1 MGIFIRDYLPQKPMV
16 DITTHGQPSLAKHTT
31 NEDGVDLELS
41 AESESSERIK
51 QVVIAGVLASLSIAI
66 APSAS
71 MIARVAGWGIALF
84 DPVSLFWIAAFL
96 IGGRRV
102 GIISVFAGTM
112 GLFLYDPTAIG
123 PVFKFLATLPMILV
137 PYYGVRRFRSVE
149 GGEALSRPKFYALLM
164 GLAFIIRL
172 ALMIPA
178 NFLYWSLFIPVFEP
192 TNFVYILTIVL
203 SINTVQSIG
212 DALVPYLIIHPTSIF
227 KHFGIW

>member
-1 MGIFIRDYLPQKPMV
+1 MGIFIRGFLTQNSMV
-16 DITTHGQPSLAKHTT
+16 DGTTRESPSLAKHSAS
-31 NEDGVDLELS
+31 EDGIDLELT

-96 IGGRRV
+96 IGGYRV

-123 PVFKFLATLPMILV
+123 PVFKLLATLPMILI
-137 PYYGVRRFRSVE
+137 PYFGVRRLRRVE
-149 GGEALSRPKFYALLM
+149 GGEALSRPKFYTM
-164 GLAFIIRL
+164 MMSLAFVVRFAIML
-172 ALMIPA
+172 PANLLYWSLFFQVFEPA
-178 NFLYWSLFIPVFEP
+178 NFLY
-192 TNFVYILTIVL
+192 ILTVVI
-203 SINTVQSIG
+203 SINSVQSIG
-212 DALVPYLIIHPTSIF
+212 DALGPYLIIYPTKIF
-227 KHFGIW
+227 KHFGMW